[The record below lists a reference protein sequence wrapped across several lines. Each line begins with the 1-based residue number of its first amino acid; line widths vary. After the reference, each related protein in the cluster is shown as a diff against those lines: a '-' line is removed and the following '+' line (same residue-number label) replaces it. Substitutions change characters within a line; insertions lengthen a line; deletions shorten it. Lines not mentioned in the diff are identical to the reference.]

1 MACADAQAH
10 QALRDTQC
18 AKLAVPLDHDAVEAD
33 TIDLFVRKFPAHG
46 APRGELWLIAG
57 GPGESGASF
66 YPFVDTLRA
75 AAPGYDL
82 IVPDHRGTGLS
93 TRLCPEEESNG
104 SPGGMALE
112 GAEWGSC
119 IGAMHANP
127 RRTHSFSIGNAA
139 HDLSLLM
146 DRLGGDGRRYL
157 YGVSYGTQLMLR
169 VLTTAPPARLDG
181 VILDS
186 LVPADDDVRH
196 DLSRRSQITDRIGR
210 QVLRDCDAQPDC
222 NRYFNQPLEQAV
234 TELLADSEL
243 AKPLGPNPKYTLAAL
258 LDFPRTRAMLPF
270 VIAGLRR
277 GDTAWLDH
285 ARAELG
291 NIQQSFSA
299 FPQFGSSIPLV
310 SLISRSENN
319 RRPAQTAEAINAE
332 EAGLLFASPLPRHLL
347 PGGFPTYAEPDDL
360 GRIPE
365 KLPPTLVLHGERDP
379 KTAFAGAEAY
389 VARLQKSGDV
399 TLAASEN
406 APHYLLMTDPDF
418 VSQELTAFLGE

>member
-1 MACADAQAH
+1 MA
-10 QALRDTQC
+10 R
-18 AKLAVPLDHDAVEAD
+18 
-33 TIDLFVRKFPAHG
+33 
-46 APRGELWLIAG
+46 
-57 GPGESGASF
+57 GESGASF

-139 HDLSLLM
+139 QDLSLLM

-157 YGVSYGTQLMLR
+157 YGVSYGTQLVLR

-222 NRYFNQPLEQAV
+222 NRYFDQPLEQAV

-243 AKPLGPNPKYTLAAL
+243 AKPLGPSPKYTLAAL

-270 VIAGLRR
+270 VIAGPVSYTHLRAHE
-277 GDTAWLDH
+277 T
-285 ARAELG
+285 
-291 NIQQSFSA
+291 
-299 FPQFGSSIPLV
+299 
-310 SLISRSENN
+310 
-319 RRPAQTAEAINAE
+319 
-332 EAGLLFASPLPRHLL
+332 
-347 PGGFPTYAEPDDL
+347 
-360 GRIPE
+360 
-365 KLPPTLVLHGERDP
+365 
-379 KTAFAGAEAY
+379 
-389 VARLQKSGDV
+389 
-399 TLAASEN
+399 
-406 APHYLLMTDPDF
+406 
-418 VSQELTAFLGE
+418 